1 MIKKRIRNGLD
12 RLSILHFLAAVALVL
27 QVAACGGGGV
37 SGGVA
42 TSSSGVGGGGGG
54 TPITLP
60 SGGPG
65 TAALSWDANR
75 ELDVIGYRVYYGT
88 SPGNYLLPF
97 GAGIDVSAAT
107 SLTITGLTKSTR
119 YYFAVTAL
127 DAAGNESPF
136 SREVSKDI
144 P

>member
-1 MIKKRIRNGLD
+1 MIEKRIHKGSD
-12 RLSILHFLAAVALVL
+12 RLSILHFIGAVVLLL
-27 QVAACGGGGV
+27 QVVACGGGGV
-37 SGGVA
+37 SGGLT
-42 TSSSGVGGGGGG
+42 TSSSGGVGGG
-54 TPITLP
+54 TITLP

-65 TAALSWDANR
+65 TVALSWDANR

-88 SPGNYLLPF
+88 SPGNYFLPF

-107 SLTITGLTKSTR
+107 SLTITGLTKGTR

-136 SREVSKDI
+136 SREVFKDI